1 MRIEVTRHDNPDPK
15 KALRREVWTFDQIE
29 HFRQALTMRLC
40 EYVVE
45 TRKSTRHRVWDVE
58 GAWPRCHTHWSQT
71 FKQLSQPESI
81 PDDVVAEV
89 KQRIM
94 DGFAVQIGW
103 PR

>member
-58 GAWPRCHTHWSQT
+58 GAWPRGHT
-71 FKQLSQPESI
+71 FKQLPQPESI

>member
-15 KALRREVWTFDQIE
+15 KALRREVWTFDQID
-29 HFRQALTMRLC
+29 HLRQALTMRLC

-58 GAWPRCHTHWSQT
+58 GAWPRGHT
-71 FKQLSQPESI
+71 FKQLSQPESV

-94 DGFAVQIGW
+94 DGFTVQIGW

>member
-58 GAWPRCHTHWSQT
+58 GAWPRGHTHWSQT

-94 DGFAVQIGW
+94 EGLTVQIGW